1 MFKYNTMNMGF
12 NKYFSIAKSEVKQAI
27 VDNKRLVL
35 LMFALYVVFFIIGVI
50 LSSEILAMFHS
61 SVNSVGAHMTKSS
74 ALDPALELFIHN
86 EYAGIQTYVFSIFF
100 GIFAFVSTMLNGA
113 LMGLFGGLAL
123 TKGPVYG
130 ISMFIALVAPHGIFE
145 IPANILESVA
155 GVLLFLF
162 IFRFFK
168 TIHGINDGSSFKLK
182 AKKSWEVNK
191 IYFKQSIVLMVF
203 SCMLLVIAAII
214 EGHITDH
221 IGNWVESFFK

>member
-1 MFKYNTMNMGF
+1 MEF
-12 NKYFSIAKSEVKQAI
+12 NKYFSIAKREVSEAI
-27 VDNKRLVL
+27 VDNKRLII
-35 LMFALYVVFFIIGVI
+35 LMVALYVIFFIIGGI
-50 LSSEILAMFHS
+50 LSSQVFDMFS
-61 SVNSVGAHMTKSS
+61 SKVHTIGAHMTKSS

-86 EYAGIQTYVFSIFF
+86 EYAGIQTYVYSIFF
-100 GIFAFVSTMLNGA
+100 GIFAFVSVMLNGA
-113 LMGLFGGLAL
+113 LMGVFGGLAL

-168 TIHGINDGSSFKLK
+168 TIHGIKDASSFKLK

-191 IYFKQSIVLMVF
+191 IYFKQSIVLMIF
-203 SCMLLVIAAII
+203 CCILLIIAAII
-214 EGHITDH
+214 EGHITDYV
-221 IGNWVESFFK
+221 GNWVESFFK

>member
-1 MFKYNTMNMGF
+1 MEF
-12 NKYFSIAKSEVKQAI
+12 NKYFSIAKREVKQAI
-27 VDNKRLVL
+27 VDNKRLII
-35 LMFALYVVFFIIGVI
+35 LMVALYVIFFIIGGI
-50 LSSEILAMFHS
+50 LSSQVFDMFS
-61 SVNSVGAHMTKSS
+61 SKVHTIGAHMTKSS

-86 EYAGIQTYVFSIFF
+86 EYAGIQTYVYSIFF
-100 GIFAFVSTMLNGA
+100 GIFAFVSVMLNGA
-113 LMGLFGGLAL
+113 LMGVFGGLAL

-168 TIHGINDGSSFKLK
+168 TIYGIKDGSSFKLK

-191 IYFKQSIVLMVF
+191 IYFKQSIVLMIF
-203 SCMLLVIAAII
+203 CCMLLIIAAII
-214 EGHITDH
+214 EGHITDYV
-221 IGNWVESFFK
+221 GNWVESFFK

>member
-1 MFKYNTMNMGF
+1 MEF
-12 NKYFSIAKSEVKQAI
+12 NKYFSIAKREVSEAI
-27 VDNKRLVL
+27 VDNKRLII
-35 LMFALYVVFFIIGVI
+35 LMIALYVIFFIIGG
-50 LSSEILAMFHS
+50 ILASQVLGMFS
-61 SVNSVGAHMTKSS
+61 SKVHTMGAHMTKPS

-86 EYAGIQTYVFSIFF
+86 EYAGIQTYVYSIFF
-100 GIFAFVSTMLNGA
+100 GIFAFVSIMLNGA
-113 LMGLFGGLAL
+113 LMGVFGGLAL

-168 TIHGINDGSSFKLK
+168 TIYGIKDGSSFKLK

-191 IYFKQSIVLMVF
+191 IYFKQSIVLMIF
-203 SCMLLVIAAII
+203 CCILLIIAAII

-221 IGNWVESFFK
+221 VGNWVESFFK

>member
-1 MFKYNTMNMGF
+1 MEF
-12 NKYFSIAKSEVKQAI
+12 NKYFSIAKREVKQAI
-27 VDNKRLVL
+27 VDNKRLII
-35 LMFALYVVFFIIGVI
+35 LMVALYVIFFIIGGI
-50 LSSEILAMFHS
+50 LSSQVFDMFS
-61 SVNSVGAHMTKSS
+61 SKVHTIGAHMTKSS

-86 EYAGIQTYVFSIFF
+86 EYAGIQTYVYSIFF
-100 GIFAFVSTMLNGA
+100 GIFAFVSVMLNGA
-113 LMGLFGGLAL
+113 LMGVFGGLAL

-168 TIHGINDGSSFKLK
+168 TIHGTKDGSSFKLK

-191 IYFKQSIVLMVF
+191 IYFKQSIVLMIF
-203 SCMLLVIAAII
+203 SCVLLVIAAII

-221 IGNWVESFFK
+221 VGNWVESFFK